1 MIALPTTPGS
11 QGNLM
16 MPLQIPRSDPQ
27 VGALRQMFPDIDAE
41 TLVLMLRHHDD
52 NLEATVATLLDLGED
67 DVGTND
73 DAAIARALQTEY
85 DAARANVVHR
95 SLSSA
100 ENNPVTNG
108 RTAVP
113 GEPGTIV
120 VNSTPTARVP
130 KESAATRARKFL
142 ARVASRPGSASKL
155 PRETATRLLEAGEAS
170 NSSSSNYA
178 VDDMAPLVIPPTPYM
193 PPSVVMMPEGPPSLS
208 RRSRSNSVSFED
220 QADPFRT
227 LSRESSVEENV
238 APNESARESAAAEP
252 SERYSARMSR
262 ARAANSAKRV
272 QVQPLL
278 APESIDVTD
287 RV

>member
-1 MIALPTTPGS
+1 MGSDLLGWKTLLGIWALAEFVFAAETTAPDSQWPFWAIAGIVFVALLAATSQEKSLAHTQFKVPDAFDTMASTMIALPTTPGS

-95 SLSSA
+95 SLSAA

-108 RTAVP
+108 TAV
-113 GEPGTIV
+113 
-120 VNSTPTARVP
+120 R
-130 KESAATRARKFL
+130 
-142 ARVASRPGSASKL
+142 
-155 PRETATRLLEAGEAS
+155 
-170 NSSSSNYA
+170 
-178 VDDMAPLVIPPTPYM
+178 
-193 PPSVVMMPEGPPSLS
+193 
-208 RRSRSNSVSFED
+208 
-220 QADPFRT
+220 
-227 LSRESSVEENV
+227 
-238 APNESARESAAAEP
+238 
-252 SERYSARMSR
+252 
-262 ARAANSAKRV
+262 
-272 QVQPLL
+272 
-278 APESIDVTD
+278 
-287 RV
+287 

>member
-1 MIALPTTPGS
+1 M
-11 QGNLM
+11 
-16 MPLQIPRSDPQ
+16 
-27 VGALRQMFPDIDAE
+27 
-41 TLVLMLRHHDD
+41 
-52 NLEATVATLLDLGED
+52 
-67 DVGTND
+67 GTND
-73 DAAIARALQTEY
+73 DAAIARALQNEY

-100 ENNPVTNG
+100 ENNPVANG